1 MKTKAIYPGS
11 FDPITYGH
19 LDIIKRASTIV
30 DTLVVAVLINK
41 DKQPLFTID
50 ERVKMIKDLT
60 KDISN
65 VKVISFEGLLVDF
78 VKNQKANFVVRGIRN
93 SSDLAYEYD
102 MEKINKHIYPELE
115 YIYLS
120 GSEHYGF
127 ISSSLVK
134 ELAIF
139 GTDISKMVPKNV
151 AKSIV
156 KRVNHK

>member
-78 VKNQKANFVVRGIRN
+78 VKDQKANFVVRGIRN

-120 GSEHYGF
+120 GSEQYGF